1 MTSMQDRRDG
11 RDIGLDRVGV
21 TGLMKPV
28 LAPVKGGGT
37 QTVEGTFSLFVSL
50 GPVARGVHMSRFAR
64 VLADFAQPLLPSG
77 MRFLL
82 DTLRKELGSEGA
94 FVEVEFTFFAKKEAP
109 VSGAR
114 SLMACPAMISASLE
128 SEFDF
133 ALTVEVPVMTVCPCS
148 QEATGGPGHSQRGHV
163 TISVR
168 FDGHVDLED
177 LIEIA
182 ESCAS
187 APVYPLLTG
196 DDERVVVDTA
206 MENPVFVE
214 DLVRGVAERLNS
226 DVRIHW
232 YRVEAENLES
242 VSDHNV
248 YAAVECTR

>member
-1 MTSMQDRRDG
+1 MTSIQDRRDG

-21 TGLMKPV
+21 TGLMRPV
-28 LAPVKGGGT
+28 QAPVKGGGT
-37 QTVEGTFSLFVSL
+37 QTVEGRFNLFVSL

-64 VLADFAQPLLPSG
+64 VLSDFAELLAPSG
-77 MRFLL
+77 MKHLL
-82 DTLRKELGSEGA
+82 DTLKKELGSESA
-94 FVEVEFTFFAKKEAP
+94 FVEVEFTFFAHKEAP
-109 VSGAR
+109 VSGAK
-114 SLMACPAMISASLE
+114 SLMPCPAMISASLE
-128 SEFDF
+128 DEFDF

-148 QEATGGPGHSQRGHV
+148 QEATGGAGHSQRGHV

-168 FDGHVDLED
+168 FDGHVDLEE

-206 MENPVFVE
+206 MDNPVFVE
-214 DLVRGVAERLNS
+214 DLVRGVAERLDS

-248 YAAVECTR
+248 YASLECTR